1 MPFTGIHPPTKQCLV
16 LRAGALV
23 KWQRPIHKPCSAAPR
38 SSPTDMGC
46 VPADR
51 KAVVLKLSIRL
62 ASWRVASCLPVG
74 DQICHCG
81 SRGSRHEFAH
91 MAVNSKVIADTE
103 FKIGAQLAGHSLT
116 SRKNRCVEQWFA
128 QRSRRTGPR
137 VRRGYRSAIKARSDS
152 LQQIMLD
159 TAHSQARSPT
169 ECS

>member
-1 MPFTGIHPPTKQCLV
+1 
-16 LRAGALV
+16 
-23 KWQRPIHKPCSAAPR
+23 
-38 SSPTDMGC
+38 
-46 VPADR
+46 
-51 KAVVLKLSIRL
+51 
-62 ASWRVASCLPVG
+62 
-74 DQICHCG
+74 
-81 SRGSRHEFAH
+81 